1 VHTIKTIIHPTDFS
15 DASRESF
22 AHAIAFSLAAHS
34 QLYIVHVAS
43 DEEDCSSYAL
53 PRVHRLLGL
62 WGKIAPHDLPQ
73 AVEDLTG
80 VRVSKIALAPGNVRQ
95 RVSEFICAHGCD
107 LMILSTH
114 YRGTLRRLF
123 SNSVATGTADD
134 IRAPTLILR
143 DDVTGFIDIQTGACR
158 LKTLLIPIGSEVSDE
173 AVRHIESI
181 VGLVAPNAR
190 TRMLHV
196 GADQPVI
203 VYGEGF
209 RRVFPIELQ
218 PGAVVETI
226 VRAAIDMGAGLIAMP
241 TEGRHGLS
249 DALFGTTTERVLQ
262 EAPCPVLA
270 VPMV

>member
-1 VHTIKTIIHPTDFS
+1 M
-15 DASRESF
+15 ESF
-22 AHAIAFSLAAHS
+22 AHAMSFSLAARS

-43 DEEDCSSYAL
+43 EGEDCSSSTL
-53 PRVHRLLGL
+53 PQVHRLLGL
-62 WGKIAPHDLPQ
+62 WGKIAPDDPPQ
-73 AVEDLTG
+73 AVEDHTG
-80 VRVSKIALAPGNVRQ
+80 ARVSKIALPPGNVRQ
-95 RVSEFICAHGCD
+95 GISEFIHAHGCD

-114 YRGTLRRLF
+114 YRGRLRRLF

-134 IRAPTLILR
+134 IRAPTLFLR
-143 DDVTGFIDIQTGACR
+143 DDLTGFIDMQTGACR
-158 LKTLLIPIGSEVSDE
+158 LKTLLIPIGPEVSDG

-196 GADQPVI
+196 GVDQPVI
-203 VYGEGF
+203 VYKEGF
-209 RRVFPIELQ
+209 RRVFSIELR

-226 VRAAIDMGAGLIAMP
+226 VRAASDMGAGLIAMP

-249 DALFGTTTERVLQ
+249 DVLFGTTTERVLQ

-270 VPMV
+270 VPMF